1 MHWLDIILLVLLFIP
16 TFIGLRRGLIRTVL
30 SLLGLIIGVVLAGNF
45 YKPVSNIFGFISNE
59 SVAHILAFLLILA
72 LVMGAAFLIA
82 RLLKSIVSI
91 TMLGWV
97 DNVGGAALGFLSGF
111 IFLSAIL
118 ATWVKFFGNEMPTE
132 AFLGKVMLDYFPLIL
147 GLLPGEFGETIR
159 SFFQT

>member
-16 TFIGLRRGLIRTVL
+16 TFIGLRRGLIKTVL
-30 SLLGLIIGVVLAGNF
+30 SLVGLIIGVVLAGNF

-72 LVMGAAFLIA
+72 LVMVVALLLA
-82 RLLKSIVSI
+82 RLLKSVVSI
-91 TMLGWV
+91 TMMGWV
-97 DNVGGAALGFLSGF
+97 DNVGFLSGF

-118 ATWVKFFGNEMPTE
+118 AIWVKFFGSEMPTE
-132 AFLGKVMLDYFPLIL
+132 AFLGRVMLDYFPLIL

-159 SFFQT
+159 AFFQS